1 MDASM
6 SLLTLGVRDLGVARR
21 FYVDGLGWAPAFE
34 VKEDVCFIKVGP
46 GLLLGLWSRDAL
58 SAEVGGLYSGD
69 EPAPISLAHMVP
81 DAQTVTRVLE
91 DAVAAGASLVAPATT
106 REWGGVT
113 GYFADPDG
121 YRWEVACNP
130 SNEPGL
136 MEILGVAAA
145 AARLGAV
152 GQAGDAV
159 ESGEVVE
166 SGDSAPS

>member
-6 SLLTLGVRDLGVARR
+6 SMLTLGVRDLSVARR
-21 FYVDGLGWAPAFE
+21 FYVDGLRWAPAFE
-34 VKEDVCFIKVGP
+34 VEGDVCFIKVGP

-58 SAEVGGLYSGD
+58 SAEAGGVYAGD

-81 DAQTVTRVLE
+81 DAESVTRVL
-91 DAVAAGASLVAPATT
+91 DHAVAVGATLIAPATT

-130 SNEPGL
+130 STEPGL
-136 MEILGVAAA
+136 MQILGVAAA
-145 AARLGAV
+145 ATRIRA
-152 GQAGDAV
+152 AGRA
-159 ESGEVVE
+159 SLPG
-166 SGDSAPS
+166 

>member
-6 SLLTLGVRDLGVARR
+6 SLLTLGVRDLGVARQ
-21 FYVDGLGWAPAFE
+21 FYVDALGWAPAAE
-34 VKEDVCFIKVGP
+34 VEGDVCFIKVGP

-58 SAEVGGLYSGD
+58 SAEAGGVYVGD
-69 EPAPISLAHMVP
+69 EPAPISVAHMVP
-81 DAQTVTRVLE
+81 DAHSVTRVLE
-91 DAVAAGASLVAPATT
+91 DAVAAGGTLIAPATM

-130 SNEPGL
+130 STQPAL

-145 AARLGAV
+145 AARIRAADGAAAPV
-152 GQAGDAV
+152 KP
-159 ESGEVVE
+159 ET
-166 SGDSAPS
+166 SASS

>member
-21 FYVDGLGWAPAFE
+21 FYLDGLGWAPAFE
-34 VKEDVCFIKVGP
+34 VRDDVCFIKVGP
-46 GLLLGLWSRDAL
+46 GLLLGLWGRDAL
-58 SAEVGGLYSGD
+58 SGEAGGLYAGD

-91 DAVAAGASLVAPATT
+91 DAVAAGASLITPATV

-121 YRWEVACNP
+121 YRWEVAFNP
-130 SNEPGL
+130 TTEPGL
-136 MEILGVAAA
+136 TGILGGAAA
-145 AARLGAV
+145 ADRLREASRANEVSGA
-152 GQAGDAV
+152 
-159 ESGEVVE
+159 
-166 SGDSAPS
+166 SAPR

>member
-6 SLLTLGVRDLGVARR
+6 SMLTLGVRDLSVARR

-34 VKEDVCFIKVGP
+34 VEGDVCFIKVGP

-58 SAEVGGLYSGD
+58 SAEAGGVYTGD

-81 DAQTVTRVLE
+81 DAESVTRVLD
-91 DAVAAGASLVAPATT
+91 DAVAAGATLITPATA

-130 SNEPGL
+130 STGPGTT
-136 MEILGVAAA
+136 EILGVAAA
-145 AARLGAV
+145 AARIRA
-152 GQAGDAV
+152 AGKP
-159 ESGEVVE
+159 
-166 SGDSAPS
+166 SAAG

>member
-6 SLLTLGVRDLGVARR
+6 SMLTLGVRDLSLARR
-21 FYVDGLGWAPAFE
+21 FYVDGLGWTPAFE
-34 VKEDVCFIKVGP
+34 VEDDVSFIKVGP

-58 SAEVGGLYSGD
+58 SAEAGGLYTGD

-81 DAQTVTRVLE
+81 DAESVTRVLD
-91 DAVAAGASLVAPATT
+91 DAVAAGARLIAPATK

-130 SNEPGL
+130 STEPG
-136 MEILGVAAA
+136 MIEILGVAAA
-145 AARLGAV
+145 TARLREA
-152 GQAGDAV
+152 GQA
-159 ESGEVVE
+159 
-166 SGDSAPS
+166 SASD

>member
-6 SLLTLGVRDLGVARR
+6 SLLTLGVRDLGVARH
-21 FYVDGLGWAPAFE
+21 FYVSGLGWAPALE
-34 VKEDVCFIKVGP
+34 VENDVCFIKVGP

-58 SAEVGGLYSGD
+58 SAEAGGVYAGH

-81 DAQTVTRVLE
+81 DAESVTRVLD
-91 DAVAAGASLVAPATT
+91 DAVAAGATLIAPATT

-130 SNEPGL
+130 STGQGTT
-136 MEILGVAAA
+136 EILGVAAA
-145 AARLGAV
+145 AARIRA
-152 GQAGDAV
+152 
-159 ESGEVVE
+159 SGK
-166 SGDSAPS
+166 PSLPG

>member
-6 SLLTLGVRDLGVARR
+6 SLLTLGVRDLSVARR

-34 VKEDVCFIKVGP
+34 VEADVCFIKVGP
-46 GLLLGLWSRDAL
+46 GLLLGIWSRDAL
-58 SAEVGGLYSGD
+58 SAEAGGLYAGD

-81 DAQTVTRVLE
+81 DAESVTRVL
-91 DAVAAGASLVAPATT
+91 DHAVAAGATLIAPATK

-130 SNEPGL
+130 STGPGTT
-136 MEILGVAAA
+136 EILGVAAA
-145 AARLGAV
+145 AARIRAA
-152 GQAGDAV
+152 GQASA
-159 ESGEVVE
+159 SG
-166 SGDSAPS
+166 

>member
-34 VKEDVCFIKVGP
+34 VEDDVCFIKVGQ

-58 SAEVGGLYSGD
+58 SAEAGGLYAGD
-69 EPAPISLAHMVP
+69 QPAPISLAHMVP
-81 DAQTVTRVLE
+81 DAGSVTRVLD
-91 DAVAAGASLVAPATT
+91 DAVAAGATLIAPATT

-130 SNEPGL
+130 STEPGM
-136 MEILGVAAA
+136 MEILGVAVAA
-145 AARLGAV
+145 ERLREA
-152 GQAGDAV
+152 GQA
-159 ESGEVVE
+159 
-166 SGDSAPS
+166 